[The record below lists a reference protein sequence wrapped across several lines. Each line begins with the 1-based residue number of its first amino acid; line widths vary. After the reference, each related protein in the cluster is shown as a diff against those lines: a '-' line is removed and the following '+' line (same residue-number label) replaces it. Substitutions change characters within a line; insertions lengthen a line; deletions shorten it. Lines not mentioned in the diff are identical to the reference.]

1 MATAAAPT
9 APPPV
14 PPSADQ
20 PVDAAGG
27 DNGSPPPL
35 DPPHPARRRVRRP
48 PSARALTWATLTPA
62 ERDAI
67 TAAAT
72 DAAARAA
79 VGVGAFASV
88 AAGVAAIRR
97 QSPPLPRAV
106 RLGSLAVG
114 GLAAAYAGAASAV
127 PAHAT
132 ALMGLPDSRLAEEL
146 RTAVGDWGGRI
157 KVKDVADVEPDAVGR
172 ERTA

>member
-1 MATAAAPT
+1 MAAKAELHAAA
-9 APPPV
+9 
-14 PPSADQ
+14 
-20 PVDAAGG
+20 
-27 DNGSPPPL
+27 
-35 DPPHPARRRVRRP
+35 P

-97 QSPPLPRAV
+97 QSPPLPRAP
-106 RLGSLAVG
+106 RRR